1 LAGYIAEIAI
11 GKHIGNGHFGDV
23 HLATDPVHGQVAVK
37 IIAKKNTDTP
47 EKWAADKAEFLAEA
61 QNLASAAHPNIV
73 PVYHLVQSP
82 DGLSIQYCM
91 KYCAGGSLQVAFDTG
106 PSTLHT
112 VRKVGTEVLLG
123 LGALHARGMIHRDI
137 KPANILLD
145 ETGVARIGD
154 FGLVTD
160 KLIFGY
166 ADKAGY
172 SDHLAYEVWHQ
183 GITSTKTDIWAFGMT
198 LYRLLHG
205 DAWYKESNLPRLEI
219 ENGGFCQKLKWLP
232 HIPQRWRRAIR
243 SMMHDDPA
251 SRFQSVGQVQ
261 AAFSGLP
268 TDPKWVCEING
279 PQVNWVRQQ
288 GSRTFRVEWNRTSQ
302 RKQSWRAWSEPTNG
316 TGRNRALGGSGGE
329 VGSVQANNDL
339 TGFFKG

>member
-1 LAGYIAEIAI
+1 MAGYIAHITM

-23 HLATDPVHGQVAVK
+23 YLATDPVQGEIAVK
-37 IIAKKNTDTP
+37 VIAKKATDTDAQWH
-47 EKWAADKAEFLAEA
+47 ENRVEFLAEA
-61 QNLASAAHPNIV
+61 QNLAAAAHPNIV
-73 PVYHLVQSP
+73 PVHHLVQSP

-91 KYCAGGSLQVAFDTG
+91 KYCAGGSLQPAFEAG

-123 LGALHARGMIHRDI
+123 LDALHARGMIHRDI
-137 KPANILLD
+137 KPSNILID
-145 ETGVARIGD
+145 ENGVARLGD

-172 SDHLAYEVWHQ
+172 NDHLAYEVWHR
-183 GITSTKTDIWAFGMT
+183 GITSAKTDIWAFGMT

-205 DAWYKESNLPRLEI
+205 QTWYQESDLPRLEI
-219 ENGGFCQKLKWLP
+219 RNGGFCQKLKWLP

-251 SRFQSVGQVQ
+251 SRAQSVGQVQ

-268 TDPKWVCEING
+268 IEPRWACEVNG
-279 PQVNWVRQQ
+279 LQVKWVRQQ
-288 GSRTFRVEWNRTSQ
+288 GPRTIRVEWNRISK
-302 RKQSWRAWSEPTNG
+302 RRHIWRAWTEPTNG
-316 TGRNRALGGSGGE
+316 NGRNRSLGGSNGE
-329 VGSVQANNDL
+329 VGSVQANTEL
-339 TGFFKG
+339 TNFFKV